1 MTQNKTK
8 IEKNRIKQLKKQ
20 KSIPINKTIK
30 KVALLTTKKKKIDEP
45 INYEDKILTLANK
58 TLRKLKH
65 SRRSKILKKLE
76 SLKINETIE
85 NNLIIK
91 DK

>member
-1 MTQNKTK
+1 M
-8 IEKNRIKQLKKQ
+8 KKQ
-20 KSIPINKTIK
+20 KSILIYKTIK
-30 KVALLTTKKKKIDEP
+30 KVALLKTLKKIEEP
-45 INYEDKILTLANK
+45 INYEHKILTQTNK

-76 SLKINETIE
+76 SLKINETFE
-85 NNLIIK
+85 NKLIIK